1 MAVNTR
7 FATGVHTLVLLA
19 AEPELQ
25 QTSDEIAKKLNT
37 NPVVIRRVL
46 SLLRQA
52 GLVGSQKGPTGGTKL
67 AKPPKA
73 IRLGD
78 IYRALE
84 PSPVLHT
91 SLISGDHAAK
101 LTGLLEKTIRNAQDA
116 LESELDATT
125 LAQLAKKSEKGE
137 KKKK

>member
-19 AEPELQ
+19 AEPDVQ
-25 QTSDEIAKKLNT
+25 QTSEEIARKLNI

-52 GLVGSQKGPTGGTKL
+52 GLVGSQKGPSGGTKL

-73 IRLGD
+73 ISLGD
-78 IYRALE
+78 VYRALE
-84 PSPVLHT
+84 HSPVLHG
-91 SLISGDHAAK
+91 SSISGDHAVK
-101 LTGLLEKTIRNAQDA
+101 VSGILEKAIRNAQAA
-116 LESELDATT
+116 LESELDGTT
-125 LAQLAKKSEKGE
+125 LAQLAKKSEKGD

>member
-25 QTSDEIAKKLNT
+25 QTSDEIAKKLNA

-84 PSPVLHT
+84 PSPVLHAP
-91 SLISGDHAAK
+91 SNSGDQNAK
-101 LTGLLEKTIRNAQDA
+101 LSSLLEKTIKNAQAA
-116 LESELDATT
+116 LELELDGTT
-125 LAQLAKKSEKGE
+125 LAQFAKKSEKGD

>member
-19 AEPELQ
+19 AEPEIQ
-25 QTSDEIAKKLNT
+25 QTSEEIAQKLKT

-46 SLLRQA
+46 SSLRQA
-52 GLVGSQKGPTGGTKL
+52 GLITSQKGPSGGSKL
-67 AKPPKA
+67 AKSGKA

-84 PSPVLHT
+84 PTSVLHG
-91 SLISGDHAAK
+91 SSVSGENAAK
-101 LTGLLEKTIRNAQDA
+101 VSGALEKIFRDAQAA
-116 LESELDATT
+116 LESELDSTT
-125 LAQLAKKSEKGE
+125 LNQLAKKVD

>member
-19 AEPELQ
+19 AESDVQ
-25 QTSDEIAKKLNT
+25 QTSGEIAQKLNT

-46 SLLRQA
+46 SSLRQA
-52 GLVGSQKGPTGGTKL
+52 GLVVSQKGPSGGSKL
-67 AKPPKA
+67 AKSPKA

-78 IYRALE
+78 VYRALE
-84 PSPVLHT
+84 PASVLHD
-91 SLISGDHAAK
+91 SSVSGQNSAK
-101 LTGLLEKTIRNAQDA
+101 VSGVLEKIFRDAQAA
-116 LESELDATT
+116 LESELDSTT
-125 LAQLAKKSEKGE
+125 LNQLAKKID